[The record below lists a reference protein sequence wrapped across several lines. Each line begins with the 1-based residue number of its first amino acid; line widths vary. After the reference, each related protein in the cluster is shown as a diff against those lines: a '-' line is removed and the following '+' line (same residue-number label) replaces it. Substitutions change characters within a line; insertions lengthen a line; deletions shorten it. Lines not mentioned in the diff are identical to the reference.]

1 MMPSFKSSIFDTGG
15 ITTFLNIKYV
25 NDFVDQIESNNNGMT
40 SGKPK
45 VIYENYKPKNV
56 NEMRE
61 YILYTIDKSL
71 VKAQK
76 RGQLSSEHLR
86 IMGQPGSGKN
96 LSTDIVSYIYIKKN
110 REKRI
115 LGVSMAE

>member
-1 MMPSFKSSIFDTGG
+1 
-15 ITTFLNIKYV
+15 
-25 NDFVDQIESNNNGMT
+25 MT

-71 VKAQK
+71 QNAQK
-76 RGQLSSEHLR
+76 WGQLSNDHLR
-86 IMGQPGSGKN
+86 ILGQPGSAKN
-96 LSTDIVSYIYIKKN
+96 LSTEIVSYIYIKKN

-115 LGVSMAE
+115 LGKSIAEQ